1 MVGGPSASLPDSRA
15 VQGPA
20 GYTTCRLP
28 TALSYAQVHR
38 PKRPVMIAVD
48 WLCAP
53 GAPLIVVTG
62 SGGEL
67 LQTALSRLARA
78 DRCPAT
84 DRFLELV
91 MLDAC
96 AVQASSGS
104 LGVPRA
110 ASPRPALDSA
120 HHLGKNVLQGT
131 LGS

>member
-67 LQTALSRLARA
+67 LQTALSRLAPGRSLSCYGPLPRTRDARRLRRA
-78 DRCPAT
+78 GIIRVA
-84 DRFLELV
+84 RGAE
-91 MLDAC
+91 
-96 AVQASSGS
+96 GS
-104 LGVPRA
+104 LPEA
-110 ASPRPALDSA
+110 RP
-120 HHLGKNVLQGT
+120 
-131 LGS
+131 